1 VGVGGGFTPGGLGST
16 FLTSS
21 DGVAWTTRGA
31 SKETISP
38 AAPIFLRSVAFSS
51 GAFVAVGD
59 RGTIYQSVPTPMFL
73 AGQTSNETFRVAVT
87 ADIGREIR
95 LRISSD
101 LNPSG
106 WTDWVTF
113 TNSAVTTYF
122 TDAMTGQQHKRF
134 YQAVSP

>member
-1 VGVGGGFTPGGLGST
+1 VGVGGN

-21 DGVAWTTRGA
+21 DGVAWTERGA

-38 AAPIFLRSVAFSS
+38 FDPIYLRGVAF
-51 GAFVAVGD
+51 GRGTFVAVGD

-73 AGQTSNETFRVAVT
+73 AGQASNDTFQVAVT

-101 LNPSG
+101 PNLSG
-106 WTDWVTF
+106 WTDWLTF

-122 TDAMTGQQHKRF
+122 TDTMTGQQPKRF